1 MAEPRGLES
10 LTPRLQSGG
19 TSRAGPRLRLS
30 NRAHARLKTAMG
42 GIDQVVDLAE
52 TSFDSGGTTA
62 GPAPCWTTPYSWT
75 KIMPRLARFT
85 RTRSKSSPT
94 APRTAPWRSFFL
106 SGATELREG
115 NFGTPAVAAAPAI
128 VAQLN
133 RAQLLDSLA
142 TSVNGLGTL
151 DLALDVTF
159 TDIDSNYR
167 LTLRNGVLIYV
178 ERPAE
183 EAAGATLTLTKARM
197 IGLVGGDTSSPAST
211 SSET

>member
-1 MAEPRGLES
+1 VAE
-10 LTPRLQSGG
+10 
-19 TSRAGPRLRLS
+19 RAAQGRILRLS
-30 NRAHARLKTAMG
+30 NRGHARLKTAIG
-42 GIDQVVDLAE
+42 GIEQVVDLAK
-52 TSFDSGGTTA
+52 TAFDSGDYRWAGTLLD
-62 GPAPCWTTPYSWT
+62 PPYSST
-75 KIMPRLARFT
+75 KIMSRLARFT

-94 APRTAPWRSFFL
+94 APRTALGATSSL
-106 SGATELREG
+106 SGATELRAG

-142 TSVNGLGTL
+142 TSLKRPGDL

-167 LTLRNGVLIYV
+167 PTLRNGVLIYV
-178 ERPAE
+178 EGPAE

-197 IGLVGGDTSSPAST
+197 IGLLGGDTSSPAST

>member
-1 MAEPRGLES
+1 MARSQGRAPPDNGPGQRRDCELLVSQSARTVYADTLEE
-10 LTPRLQSGG
+10 LAYGAENG
-19 TSRAGPRLRLS
+19 T
-30 NRAHARLKTAMG
+30 
-42 GIDQVVDLAE
+42 
-52 TSFDSGGTTA
+52 
-62 GPAPCWTTPYSWT
+62 
-75 KIMPRLARFT
+75 
-85 RTRSKSSPT
+85 
-94 APRTAPWRSFFL
+94 WRNFFL

-142 TSVNGLGTL
+142 TSLKRPGDL

-197 IGLVGGDTSSPAST
+197 IGLLGGDTSSPAST